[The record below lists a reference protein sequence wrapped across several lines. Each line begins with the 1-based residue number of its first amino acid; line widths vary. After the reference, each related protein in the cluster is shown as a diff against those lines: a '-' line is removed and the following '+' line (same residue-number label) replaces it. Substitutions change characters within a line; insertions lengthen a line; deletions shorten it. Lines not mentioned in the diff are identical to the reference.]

1 MKHKHNEGFT
11 LVEVLVAIV
20 ILGIF
25 VVPTCSSLVLSLQMN
40 NRADQMLKAQ
50 LAVSSAL
57 EEMKAEGIDETQV
70 ILAADGTGSYRS
82 FDNVNVVIR
91 QETGNPYYEVTVTSD
106 TVESISV
113 TTYIREMEPT
123 TPTEGGG

>member
-40 NRADQMLKAQ
+40 NKADQMLKAQ

-70 ILAADGTGSYRS
+70 TLAADGTGSYRS

>member
-40 NRADQMLKAQ
+40 NKADQMLKAQ

-57 EEMKAEGIDETQV
+57 EEMKAEGIDKTQV
-70 ILAADGTGSYRS
+70 TLAADGTGSYGN
-82 FDNVNVVIR
+82 FDNVKAVVTKE
-91 QETGNPYYEVTVTSD
+91 ETGNPYYKVTVTSD

-113 TTYIREMEPT
+113 TTYIREV
-123 TPTEGGG
+123 EGGGNE

>member
-57 EEMKAEGIDETQV
+57 EEMKAEGIDKTQV
-70 ILAADGTGSYRS
+70 VADGTESYGN
-82 FDNVNVVIR
+82 FDNVKAVVTKE
-91 QETGNPYYEVTVTSD
+91 ETGNPYYKVTVTSD